1 MKPLLLIAITILA
14 VGCGEKNES
23 TADTKPVEEKVVEV
37 KKEAKTEE
45 SVTETKPELEG
56 VNLDKLEERESI
68 WYLKDS
74 ETPYTGKVYSLHPNG
89 QKSSKATFKDGK
101 RDGPL
106 TAWHENGQKSA
117 ELTFKDGELD
127 GLLTEWH
134 PNGQKFVEL
143 NYKNPKETE
152 KYWNSKGEPVDSRV
166 EAIGN
171 TPTGP
176 LADSIVGKVITLEI
190 RGEEAQMMFNANGVM
205 LGGQDG
211 NLNDHGLTYRIY
223 GYEVLIFDAGESGG
237 GIWFPSSSPKV
248 GDQVKAGYFL
258 NKTLLGLRR
267 SGEIEGLK
275 QKFTI
280 IKIETDRKVDFSSR
294 SDESIENKIHTFS
307 KGTKDLL
314 SSLDTPVVMSFFAS
328 QDKNNMPPELIS
340 FAKHVDSL
348 LKDYSSRA
356 GEGLIEIERIDPAP
370 DSEGESRAKINNLQE
385 ISGRSNEPAYLGLTV
400 TCLDRKST
408 IPFFHPRREQ
418 MLEYD
423 ISKAIIEATRE
434 KSPKIGIMSALPV
447 QGGSNSAIPQ
457 PDQDQQNQPWHF
469 YTELKRD
476 YDPDPS
482 KSANNLIDLGMNI
495 EEIPKDM
502 DVVLLIHPAGITDQ
516 TQFALDQFLLRG
528 GNIVAFLDP
537 FSAVAAQSNTQRTQ
551 LVEAPQSPD
560 IPTSSNMNKILS
572 AWGIRFESNQVIAD
586 RAYESPQSQNS
597 SNPVVLSITR
607 EATNENH
614 TLMRLGRDFLMYFS
628 GVFDVSEREGIK
640 VETLIESSKKS
651 QLVNPQS
658 VQLSPDQ
665 VTQNFK
671 ASGKKYPLALRLSGR
686 FVTAFPK
693 GVTKEKEF
701 LKNSKEGS
709 SGSVILVA
717 DSDMLFDALSVGK
730 DLNGKKTYRNYN
742 IPFLQIAIEVAS
754 GRGILYDNQ
763 N

>member
-1 MKPLLLIAITILA
+1 MKNLFLLAISLPLLLG
-14 VGCGEKNES
+14 GCGEKANVE
-23 TADTKPVEEKVVEV
+23 PVAEV
-37 KKEAKTEE
+37 
-45 SVTETKPELEG
+45 KPELDS
-56 VNLDKLEERESI
+56 VNGEDLEERESI

-74 ETPYTGKVYSLHPNG
+74 ETPYTGKVYEFYENG
-89 QKSSKATFKDGK
+89 QKKEEGNFKDGK
-101 RDGPL
+101 LDGL
-106 TAWHENGQKSA
+106 YEQWHENGQKMGKA
-117 ELTFKDGELD
+117 NYKDGELD
-127 GLLTEWH
+127 GLWAEWH
-134 PNGQKFVEL
+134 SNGQKFAEV
-143 NYKNPKETE
+143 NYKDKEIE

-248 GDQVKAGYFL
+248 GDQVEAGYFL
-258 NKTLLGLRR
+258 NETLLGLRSR
-267 SGEIEGLK
+267 GVVEGLK

-434 KSPKIGIMSALPV
+434 NSPKIGIMSALPV
-447 QGGSNSAIPQ
+447 QGDSNSAIPQ

-469 YTELKRD
+469 YTQLKRD

-482 KSANNLIDLGMNI
+482 KSGNNLIDLGMNI

-502 DVVLLIHPAGITDQ
+502 DVVLLIHPAGITEKA
-516 TQFALDQFLLRG
+516 QFALDQFLLRG

-537 FSAVAAQSNTQRTQ
+537 FSVVAAQSNPQRTQ
-551 LVEAPQSPD
+551 LVEAPQSPE
-560 IPTSSNMNKILS
+560 IPTSSNMNKLLS
-572 AWGIRFESNQVIAD
+572 AWGVSFESNQVIAD
-586 RAYESPQSQNS
+586 RAYETAQSQTS
-597 SNPVVLSITR
+597 TNPAILTITSDGIDDENTLTTSI
-607 EATNENH
+607 
-614 TLMRLGRDFLMYFS
+614 RDLLMYFAGTFYVNKKD
-628 GVFDVSEREGIK
+628 GVEVQNL
-640 VETLIESSKKS
+640 VLSSKKS
-651 QLVNPQS
+651 QLVTPQAAQ
-658 VQLSPDQ
+658 VNPDQ
-665 VTQNFK
+665 IVQNFS
-671 ASGKKYPLALRLSGR
+671 AFGKQYPLALRLSGK
-686 FVTAFPK
+686 FVTAFPEV
-693 GVTKEKEF
+693 VTKEEEF
-701 LKNSKEGS
+701 LRESKEGS
-709 SGSVILVA
+709 SGSVILIA
-717 DSDMLFDALSVGK
+717 DSDMLYDALSVGR
-730 DLNGKKTYRNYN
+730 DSSGKKVYRNHN
-742 IPFLQIAIEVAS
+742 LPFLQIAIEVAS